1 MNLHTKGQTNSKT
14 FFQDSVSSK
23 KRMNEFDFTTM
34 IPQVDLFSFRFLEET
49 GDTKNAF
56 RN

>member
-1 MNLHTKGQTNSKT
+1 MNLHTKGQTNLKT

-23 KRMNEFDFTTM
+23 KRTNEFDFTTM
-34 IPQVDLFSFRFLEET
+34 ILKLTCYPSFLEEIE
-49 GDTKNAF
+49 DTKNIF